1 MLLMQQP
8 GGRCVEPLFI
18 LALMGP
24 AISRRER
31 YIFACFPHA
40 YGAWHVWTDCVVI
53 RIRYKDFSAGTHDL
67 AGLHGKAEGCARAAT
82 VYLLPGL
89 AAWQR
94 RAVIRR
100 LRQEASRG
108 FGPPLPQPQLAVALG
123 VDRVRAAARI
133 VTAIVR
139 LHPAVTLLPGVFVVA
154 MMTLFV
160 IASGERPGI
169 MSGARGGLADTAAVS
184 GSTVRI
190 ASAERT
196 RAWMA
201 RVTAAEGSGG
211 VDAGGTEVGS
221 GRRALIEQAHG
232 ERSAGSPP
240 VAVPAR
246 QGAWYFCPPVVA
258 APSWPPRDG
267 QLACHRPAPRAVPH
281 TAHLPGP
288 LDFAW

>member
-1 MLLMQQP
+1 MLLIQLP
-8 GGRCVEPLFI
+8 GGRCIEPLFI

-40 YGAWHVWTDCVVI
+40 YGAWHVWMDCVVI
-53 RIRYKDFSAGTHDL
+53 RIRYKEFSAGTRDL
-67 AGLHGKAEGCARAAT
+67 AGLHGKAEGCARAVT

-89 AAWQR
+89 TARQR
-94 RAVIRR
+94 GAVIRR

-108 FGPPLPQPQLAVALG
+108 FGPPLPQPQLAIALG
-123 VDRVRAAARI
+123 LDRVRTAARI

-139 LHPAVTLLPGVFVVA
+139 LHPAVTILPGAFVVA

-169 MSGARGGLADTAAVS
+169 TSGPRGGLADAAIVS
-184 GSTVRI
+184 GSTARA

-196 RAWMA
+196 RAWA
-201 RVTAAEGSGG
+201 AQVTAAEGSGG
-211 VDAGGTEVGS
+211 VDAG
-221 GRRALIEQAHG
+221 
-232 ERSAGSPP
+232 
-240 VAVPAR
+240 
-246 QGAWYFCPPVVA
+246 AWYVCPLVVTDT
-258 APSWPPRDG
+258 PWPPRVG
-267 QLACHRPAPRAVPH
+267 QLARHRPALPAVPP